1 MANLD
6 SSAGQAFC
14 YGSAQAEDLMK
25 IKASLQETERELQ
38 DLQSNYD
45 RDKALWEGK
54 VMFLET
60 QKDNYKKDLV
70 ESQRKFEL
78 TLEQL
83 QKRGSHD
90 KEKNETNQQAL
101 VKAIEGK
108 YKAQIK
114 DMMETHQ
121 ALNGDSKGKVKR
133 LESELAAV
141 TEKLNAATMNRQE
154 DIGQLEKRLM
164 DAQSNEARLASELEE
179 VKHERNRR
187 VAEYQA

>member
-6 SSAGQAFC
+6 NSAGQAFY
-14 YGSAQAEDLMK
+14 YGSAQAEDLLK
-25 IKASLQETERELQ
+25 YKADLQAAERELQ

-54 VMFLET
+54 VLFLET

-83 QKRGSHD
+83 QKRGDHN
-90 KEKNETNQQAL
+90 KEKNENNQQAMIK
-101 VKAIEGK
+101 VIEGK
-108 YKAQIK
+108 YKGQIK

-121 ALNGDSKGKVKR
+121 ALNVDSKSKIKR
-133 LESELAAV
+133 LESQLSEV
-141 TEKLNAATMNRQE
+141 TEKLTSATTNRQE
-154 DIGQLEKRLM
+154 DIGSLEKKLLE
-164 DAQSNEARLASELEE
+164 AQSNETRLASELEE
-179 VKHERNRR
+179 VKNERNRR
-187 VAEYQA
+187 VNEYQT

>member
-1 MANLD
+1 
-6 SSAGQAFC
+6 
-14 YGSAQAEDLMK
+14 
-25 IKASLQETERELQ
+25 
-38 DLQSNYD
+38 
-45 RDKALWEGK
+45 
-54 VMFLET
+54 MFLET